1 MADFFYS
8 YATKNLLMTYAF
20 RMQLTVLIGDLKD
33 FINNK
38 CFDVNANKHKYRP
51 R

>member
-1 MADFFYS
+1 
-8 YATKNLLMTYAF
+8 MTYAF